1 MTQAHSS
8 SDELGALIIPC
19 RIRPGTRW
27 TQVLAWCHKHPMVL
41 PSLQTSS
48 CLWHKRGQGRAGNGV
63 HVGWGL
69 PEGFRPE
76 ADSHGD
82 SEFAR
87 EADGMGSVEGLG
99 RGRDRA
105 GPDVPEASAVPWG
118 PAELSRPG
126 ARGSGLCTWTG
137 PGVRAAPSSQGQTHG
152 GSRWGMRCPG
162 RRGIRGVTE
171 APASAIRKW
180 GP

>member
-8 SDELGALIIPC
+8 SNELGALIIPC

-105 GPDVPEASAVPWG
+105 GPDVPEASAVPTWG
-118 PAELSRPG
+118 QGFGPLQ
-126 ARGSGLCTWTG
+126 CTWTG
-137 PGVRAAPSSQGQTHG
+137 PGVRAALGGRAAPSSQGQTHG

>member
-87 EADGMGSVEGLG
+87 EADGIGSVEGLG
-99 RGRDRA
+99 RGRDCA

-126 ARGSGLCTWTG
+126 ARGSGLCSAHGPVLGCGPPWEAGQLLPARARPTG
-137 PGVRAAPSSQGQTHG
+137 GAGGACGARAEG
-152 GSRWGMRCPG
+152 GS
-162 RRGIRGVTE
+162 GV
-171 APASAIRKW
+171 
-180 GP
+180 